1 MIRVVVCVVLTF
13 TLTFLAQ
20 FIVMQIFRYLDM
32 LKYLGS
38 LQLLDLLQVSLT
50 EVVCSEACFTVGFEV
65 PWDLPE

>member
-1 MIRVVVCVVLTF
+1 
-13 TLTFLAQ
+13 
-20 FIVMQIFRYLDM
+20 MQIFRYLDM